1 MKKLLSIL
9 IPLFVFI
16 GCEDDVEE
24 ATLAASPIEITYNI
38 HESLPSDWVT
48 EFNIITVSYTHLTL
62 PTSDLV

>member
-16 GCEDDVEE
+16 GCEDDAEE
-24 ATLAASPIEITYNI
+24 AALATSPIEITYNI

-48 EFNIITVSYTHLTL
+48 EFNIIIKNTIKFTII
-62 PTSDLV
+62 

>member
-38 HESLPSDWVT
+38 HESLPSDWA
-48 EFNIITVSYTHLTL
+48 VSYTHLTL
-62 PTSDLV
+62 PTKRIV